1 MKQILSKVKNLEKF
15 IEKHGDDTFISQ
27 SISKILNYKIAK
39 YEEKIQQL
47 GKELKAFER
56 AYGMKSSVF
65 FKKFTEGKIGDDM
78 DFIEWS
84 SIYQMYQR
92 LLEKKDDL
100 KGKK

>member
-1 MKQILSKVKNLEKF
+1 MEATHLFLKAYQKCWTIKLQN
-15 IEKHGDDTFISQ
+15 
-27 SISKILNYKIAK
+27 

-47 GKELKAFER
+47 GKELKAIER

-65 FKKFTEGKIGDDM
+65 FKKFSEGKIGDNM

-84 SIYQMYQR
+84 SIYQMYHR
-92 LLEKKDDL
+92 LLEKKDVL

>member
-1 MKQILSKVKNLEKF
+1 M
-15 IEKHGDDTFISQ
+15 
-27 SISKILNYKIAK
+27 
-39 YEEKIQQL
+39 

-65 FKKFTEGKIGDDM
+65 FKKFSEGKVGDNM

-92 LLEKKDDL
+92 LLGKKDEL

>member
-1 MKQILSKVKNLEKF
+1 
-15 IEKHGDDTFISQ
+15 
-27 SISKILNYKIAK
+27 
-39 YEEKIQQL
+39 
-47 GKELKAFER
+47 
-56 AYGMKSSVF
+56 MKSSVF

-92 LLEKKDDL
+92 LLEKKDAL